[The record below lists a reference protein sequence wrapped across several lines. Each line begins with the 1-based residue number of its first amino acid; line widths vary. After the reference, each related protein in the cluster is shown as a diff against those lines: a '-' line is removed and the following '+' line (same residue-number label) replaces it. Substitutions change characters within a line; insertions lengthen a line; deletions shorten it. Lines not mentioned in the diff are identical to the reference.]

1 VVDWGVDRQL
11 IHLSAEK
18 EFIVIRQVPL
28 DHTRNIGIMAHID
41 AGKTTTT
48 ERILFYTGVSRT
60 MGEVHEG
67 TAVMDWMEQEQERGI
82 SITAAATTC
91 FWRDH
96 RVNIIDTPGHV
107 DFTIEVERCLRVL
120 DGAVAVFCAV
130 GGVEPQ
136 SETVWRQADKYSV
149 PRVAFINKCDRVGAD
164 PWRCVQQIRDRIKAH
179 PVITQIPMGIEDSFS
194 GVIDLVGMRALEWV
208 GDTTGAIFME
218 REVPSELVK
227 AAKSARVAM
236 IESLGEVDDEILA
249 LYVDGSDVSP
259 KHIRA
264 ALRRATI
271 SGKAV
276 PVLLGAAFKNK
287 GVQPLLDAVVDY
299 LPSPADM
306 PPVRGHSADGQ
317 PVFRRASD
325 DEPFSALAFK
335 IMGDVVSEP
344 LTFFRVYSGHV
355 AAGATVFNATKGKRE
370 RIGRLLRMHAN
381 RREEIR
387 QVGCGNIAAAIGLRS
402 TSTGDTLCDVREP
415 ISLDLIDFPQP
426 TCSVAI
432 EAKTSAE
439 QQELLRA
446 LERLAVEDPSFSLK
460 TDSETGQT
468 VISGMGELHLEI
480 IVDRLVREYKLGAT
494 VGRPQVAYREA
505 ITKMA
510 EAEGLF
516 DHSIGGRGMFAQ
528 VKLRVEPGSERDG
541 FLFKNLASTRAI
553 PHELAI
559 AVERGARTALARG
572 AISGYPIN
580 DATVTLLDGSHHQLD
595 SNEMAF
601 QIATAQAIAEAV
613 AKAGP
618 VLLEP
623 LMSLDVVV
631 PDQYIGSVVG
641 NLSARRAR
649 ICGIEP
655 RGGAQ
660 AISAEVP
667 LSHMFGYSTDIR
679 SLTQG
684 RASFTMQFLRFSP
697 VPNHLAPDSRNR
709 DRSS

>member
-1 VVDWGVDRQL
+1 VN
-11 IHLSAEK
+11 
-18 EFIVIRQVPL
+18 RQVSL

-48 ERILFYTGVSRT
+48 ERILFYTGVSRR
-60 MGEVHEG
+60 MGEVHDG

-82 SITAAATTC
+82 SITAASTTC
-91 FWRDH
+91 FWREH

-107 DFTIEVERCLRVL
+107 DFTMEVERCLRVL

-136 SETVWRQADKYSV
+136 SETVWRQADKYKV
-149 PRVAFINKCDRVGAD
+149 PRLAFINKCDRVGAD

-179 PVITQIPMGIEDSFS
+179 PVVTQIPMGIEDSFS
-194 GVIDLVGMRALEWV
+194 GVIDLVEMRALEWV
-208 GDTTGAIFME
+208 GDTTGAVFLE
-218 REVPSELVK
+218 REVPASMVK
-227 AAKSARVAM
+227 AAKTARQAM
-236 IESLGEVDDEILA
+236 VEALGEVDDEVLA
-249 LYVDGSDVSP
+249 LYVDGADVQG

-271 SGKAV
+271 SGKAI

-306 PPVRGHSADGQ
+306 PPVRGHAPNGE
-317 PVFRRASD
+317 PVLRAPT
-325 DEPFSALAFK
+325 EAQPFSALAFK

-344 LTFFRVYSGHV
+344 LTYFRVYSGQV
-355 AAGATVFNATKGKRE
+355 AAGATVFNATKGKPE

-402 TSTGDTLCDVREP
+402 TSTGDTLCDVREQ
-415 ISLDLIDFPQP
+415 ITLDLIHIPEP
-426 TCSVAI
+426 TCTVAI
-432 EAKTSAE
+432 EAKTSSE

-446 LERLAVEDPSFSLK
+446 LERLSIEDPSFTLK
-460 TDSETGQT
+460 TDAETGQT
-468 VISGMGELHLEI
+468 VVSGMGELHLEI
-480 IVDRLVREYKLGAT
+480 IADRLIREYGLAAK

-505 ITKMA
+505 ITHPA
-510 EAEGLF
+510 EAEGRF
-516 DHSIGGRGMFAQ
+516 EHTIGSRGLFAQ
-528 VKLRVEPGSERDG
+528 VRLRIEPGAERSG
-541 FLFKNLASTRAI
+541 FVFRNLAPTRSV
-553 PHELAI
+553 PREFAI
-559 AVERGARTALARG
+559 AVERGARTALGRG
-572 AISGYPIN
+572 VVSGYPIN
-580 DATVTLLDGSHHQLD
+580 DAIVTLLDGAHHPLD

-601 QIATAQAIAEAV
+601 QIATAQAVAEAL
-613 AKAGP
+613 AHAGP

-623 LMSLDVVV
+623 VMSLDVVV
-631 PDQYIGSVVG
+631 PDQCVGSVIG

-655 RGGAQ
+655 RGGAE

-667 LSHMFGYSTDIR
+667 LSQMFGYSTDVR

-684 RASFTMQFLRFSP
+684 RASFTMQFLRFAP
-697 VPNHLAPDSRNR
+697 VPTHLAPASGSR
-709 DRSS
+709 DHSS

>member
-1 VVDWGVDRQL
+1 
-11 IHLSAEK
+11 
-18 EFIVIRQVPL
+18 
-28 DHTRNIGIMAHID
+28 MAHID

-60 MGEVHEG
+60 LGEVHDG

-120 DGAVAVFCAV
+120 DGAVTVFCAV

-149 PRVAFINKCDRVGAD
+149 PRIAFINKCDRPGAD
-164 PWRCVQQIRDRIKAH
+164 PWRCVHQIRDRIKAH
-179 PVITQIPMGIEDSFS
+179 PVLTQIPLGIEDSFA
-194 GVIDLVGMRALEWV
+194 GVVDLVEMRALEWV
-208 GDTTGAIFME
+208 GDTTGAVFME
-218 REVPSELVK
+218 RQVPASLVK
-227 AAKSARVAM
+227 AAKNARLAM
-236 IESLGEVDDEILA
+236 IEALGEVDDEILA
-249 LYVDGSDVSP
+249 LYVEGAEISSRNL
-259 KHIRA
+259 RA

-276 PVLLGAAFKNK
+276 PVLLGSAFKNK
-287 GVQPLLDAVVDY
+287 GVQPLLDAVIYY

-306 PPVRGHSADGQ
+306 PPVTGHTPDGQ
-317 PVFRRASD
+317 PATRRATNE
-325 DEPFSALAFK
+325 EPFSALAFK

-344 LTFFRVYSGHV
+344 LTYFRVYSGQV
-355 AAGATVFNATKGKRE
+355 ATGATVFNATKGKRE

-387 QVGCGNIAAAIGLRS
+387 QVTCGNIAAAVGLRT
-402 TSTGDTLCDVREP
+402 TSTGDTLCDVDAP
-415 ISLDLIDFPQP
+415 ITLELIDFPQP

-446 LERLAVEDPSFSLK
+446 LERLAIEDPSFSLK
-460 TDSETGQT
+460 TDGETGQT

-480 IVDRLVREYKLGAT
+480 IVDRLIREFNLQAS

-505 ITKMA
+505 IVRSA
-510 EAEGLF
+510 EAEGHF
-516 DHSIGGRGMFAQ
+516 DHSIGGRGLFAR
-528 VKLRVEPGSERDG
+528 VKLRVEPRDERAG
-541 FLFKNLASTRAI
+541 FSFHNEAPTRAV
-553 PHELAI
+553 PREFVI

-572 AISGYPIN
+572 SVGGYPIE
-580 DATVTLLDGSHHQLD
+580 DATVTLLDGEYHPLD

-601 QIATAQAIAEAV
+601 QIATAQAIADAV
-613 AKAGP
+613 AQAGP

-631 PDQYIGSVVG
+631 PDQYVGGVVG

-649 ICGIEP
+649 IVGVEP

-660 AISAEVP
+660 AVSAEVP
-667 LSHMFGYSTDIR
+667 LSSMFGYSTDVR

-684 RASFTMQFLRFSP
+684 RATFTMQFLRFAA
-697 VPNHLAPDSRNR
+697 VPNHVVDGIANR
-709 DRSS
+709 TRSS

>member
-1 VVDWGVDRQL
+1 
-11 IHLSAEK
+11 
-18 EFIVIRQVPL
+18 
-28 DHTRNIGIMAHID
+28 MAHID

-60 MGEVHEG
+60 LGEVHDG

-120 DGAVAVFCAV
+120 DGAVTVFCAV

-136 SETVWRQADKYSV
+136 SETVWRQADKHSV
-149 PRVAFINKCDRVGAD
+149 PRIAFINKCDRAGAD

-179 PVITQIPMGIEDSFS
+179 PVVTQLPMGLESSFS
-194 GVIDLVGMRALEWV
+194 GIVDLVEMRALEWV
-208 GDTTGAIFME
+208 GDTTGAVFME
-218 REVPSELVK
+218 RQVPSELVRP
-227 AAKSARVAM
+227 AKNARVAM
-236 IESLGEVDDEILA
+236 IEALGEVDDEIMA
-249 LYVDGSDVSP
+249 LYVDGAEINP
-259 KHIRA
+259 RQIKA

-271 SGKAV
+271 AGRAV

-287 GVQPLLDAVVDY
+287 GVQPLLDAVLDY

-306 PPVRGHSADGQ
+306 PPVRGHAPDGQ
-317 PVFRRASD
+317 AALRRASA

-335 IMGDVVSEP
+335 IMGDVVAEP
-344 LTFFRVYSGHV
+344 LTYFRVYSGHV
-355 AAGATVFNATKGKRE
+355 ATGATVFNSTKGTRE

-387 QVGCGNIAAAIGLRS
+387 QVGCGNIAAAAGLRT

-415 ISLDLIDFPQP
+415 IVLDLIDFPQP

-432 EAKTSAE
+432 EAKTSVE
-439 QQELLRA
+439 QQDLVGA
-446 LERLAVEDPSFSLK
+446 LERLAVEDPSFFVN
-460 TDSETGQT
+460 TDAETGQT

-480 IVDRLVREYKLGAT
+480 IVDRLIREFDVAAT
-494 VGRPQVAYREA
+494 VGRPKVAYREA
-505 ITKMA
+505 ITKAA
-510 EAEGLF
+510 EAEGRF
-516 DHSIGGRGMFAQ
+516 EHAIGGRGHFAH
-528 VKLRVEPGSERDG
+528 VKLRVEPGQVGDG
-541 FLFKNLASTRAI
+541 FSFRNQASARAV
-553 PHELAI
+553 PREFAL
-559 AVERGARTALARG
+559 AVERGARTALQRG
-572 AISGYPIN
+572 VVSGYPIA
-580 DATVTLLDGSHHQLD
+580 DVIVTLQDGGHHPLD

-613 AKAGP
+613 AQAGP

-631 PDQYIGSVVG
+631 PDQFVGGVVG
-641 NLSARRAR
+641 NLSSRRAR
-649 ICGIEP
+649 ITGIEP

-660 AISAEVP
+660 AIAAEVP
-667 LSHMFGYSTDIR
+667 LSSMFGYSTDVR

-684 RASFTMQFLRFSP
+684 RATFTLQFLHFTP
-697 VPNHLAPDSRNR
+697 VPNHVAPGIANR
-709 DRSS
+709 VRSS

>member
-1 VVDWGVDRQL
+1 
-11 IHLSAEK
+11 
-18 EFIVIRQVPL
+18 
-28 DHTRNIGIMAHID
+28 MAHID

-60 MGEVHEG
+60 MGEVHDG

-82 SITAAATTC
+82 SITSASTTC

-107 DFTIEVERCLRVL
+107 DFTVEVERCLRVL

-149 PRVAFINKCDRVGAD
+149 PRIAFINKCDRLGAD

-179 PVITQIPMGIEDSFS
+179 PIITQIPMGLEDSFC
-194 GVIDLVGMRALEWV
+194 GVVDLIGMRALEWV
-208 GDTTGAIFME
+208 GDTTGALFME
-218 REVPSELVK
+218 REVPAALVK
-227 AAKSARVAM
+227 PAKRARVEM
-236 IESLGEVDDEILA
+236 IESLGEADDEMLA
-249 LYVDGSDVSP
+249 LYVEGAEIP
-259 KHIRA
+259 ARQIKA

-271 SGKAV
+271 AGKAV
-276 PVLLGAAFKNK
+276 PVLLGSAFKNK
-287 GVQPLLDAVVDY
+287 GVQPLLDAIVDY

-306 PPVRGHSADGQ
+306 PAVCGRGPNGESIVRK
-317 PVFRRASD
+317 ASD

-344 LTFFRVYSGHV
+344 LTYFRVYSGHV
-355 AAGATVFNATKGKRE
+355 ASGATVFNATKGKRE
-370 RIGRLLRMHAN
+370 RIVRLMRMHAN

-387 QVGCGNIAAAIGLRS
+387 QVTCGNIAAATGLRA

-415 ISLDLIDFPQP
+415 ITLELMEFPQP

-432 EAKTSAE
+432 EAKTSAD
-439 QQELLRA
+439 QQHLLSA
-446 LERLAVEDPSFSLK
+446 LDRLAVEDPSFNLK

-480 IVDRLVREYKLGAT
+480 IVDRLVREYNLQAS
-494 VGRPQVAYREA
+494 VGRPQVAYRET
-505 ITKMA
+505 ITKTA
-510 EAEGLF
+510 QADGRIE
-516 DHSIGGRGMFAQ
+516 HSIGGRGLFAQ
-528 VKLRVEPGSERDG
+528 VKLQVEPGTDRAGISFR
-541 FLFKNLASTRAI
+541 NLASARAV
-553 PHELAI
+553 PHEFVL
-559 AVERGARTALARG
+559 AVERGVRTALARG
-572 AISGYPIN
+572 VVAGYPIG
-580 DATVTLLDGSHHQLD
+580 DALVTLLDGSSHTLD

-601 QIATAQAIAEAV
+601 QIATAQAMADAL
-613 AKAGP
+613 ALAGP

-631 PDQYIGSVVG
+631 PDQYIGAVVG

-649 ICGIEP
+649 IIGIEP
-655 RGGAQ
+655 RGSAQ
-660 AISAEVP
+660 AVTAEVP
-667 LSHMFGYSTDIR
+667 LSSMFGYSTDVR
-679 SLTQG
+679 SMTQG
-684 RASFTMQFLRFSP
+684 RATFTMQFLRFSP
-697 VPNHLAPDSRNR
+697 VPNHVVDGIANR
-709 DRSS
+709 VRSS

>member
-1 VVDWGVDRQL
+1 
-11 IHLSAEK
+11 
-18 EFIVIRQVPL
+18 
-28 DHTRNIGIMAHID
+28 MAHID

-67 TAVMDWMEQEQERGI
+67 TAIMDWMEQEQERGI
-82 SITAAATTC
+82 SITAASTTC

-120 DGAVAVFCAV
+120 DGAVTVFCAV

-136 SETVWRQADKYSV
+136 SETVWRQADKYHV
-149 PRVAFINKCDRVGAD
+149 PRIAFINKCDRLGAD

-179 PVITQIPMGIEDSFS
+179 PVLTQLPMGLENSFS
-194 GVIDLVGMRALEWV
+194 GVVDLIEMRALEWV

-218 REVPSELVK
+218 REVPADLVRP
-227 AAKSARVAM
+227 AKNARAAM
-236 IESLGEVDDEILA
+236 IEALGEVDDEILA
-249 LYVDGSDVSP
+249 LYVEGAEIGP
-259 KHIRA
+259 RHIRA

-271 SGKAV
+271 AGRAI

-306 PPVRGHSADGQ
+306 PPVRGHAADGQ
-317 PVFRRASD
+317 TVMRRASA

-335 IMGDVVSEP
+335 IGSDVVTGP
-344 LTFFRVYSGHV
+344 LTYFRVYSGHV
-355 AAGATVFNATKGKRE
+355 ATGATVFNSTKGTRE
-370 RIGRLLRMHAN
+370 RIGRLVRMHAN

-387 QVGCGNIAAAIGLRS
+387 QVGCGNIAAAVGLRA
-402 TSTGDTLCDVREP
+402 TSTGDTLCDPRAP
-415 ISLDLIDFPQP
+415 IVLDLIDFPQP

-439 QQELLRA
+439 QQELRRA
-446 LERLAVEDPSFSLK
+446 LEQLAVEDPSFFVN
-460 TDSETGQT
+460 TDAETGQT

-480 IVDRLVREYKLGAT
+480 IVDRLIREYNLAAS

-505 ITKMA
+505 ITRAA
-510 EAEGLF
+510 EAAGRFE
-516 DHSIGGRGMFAQ
+516 HAVGGRGLFAQ
-528 VKLRVEPGSERDG
+528 VKLRVEPGDAKAGVTFRNE
-541 FLFKNLASTRAI
+541 ASARSV
-553 PHELAI
+553 PREFVG

-572 AISGYPIN
+572 VVSGYPIA
-580 DATVTLLDGSHHQLD
+580 DAVVRLLDGSHHPLD

-601 QIATAQAIAEAV
+601 QIATAQAIAEAL
-613 AKAGP
+613 AQAGP

-631 PDQYIGSVVG
+631 PDQFVGGVVG

-649 ICGIEP
+649 ILGIEP

-667 LSHMFGYSTDIR
+667 LASMFGYSTDVR

-684 RASFTMQFLRFSP
+684 RATFTLQFLRFAP
-697 VPNHLAPDSRNR
+697 VPNHVTPDIANR
-709 DRSS
+709 SRSS

>member
-1 VVDWGVDRQL
+1 
-11 IHLSAEK
+11 
-18 EFIVIRQVPL
+18 
-28 DHTRNIGIMAHID
+28 MAHID

-82 SITAAATTC
+82 SITAASTTC

-107 DFTIEVERCLRVL
+107 DFTVEVERCLRVL
-120 DGAVAVFCAV
+120 DGAVTVFCAV

-149 PRVAFINKCDRVGAD
+149 PRIAFINKCDRAGAD

-179 PVITQIPMGIEDSFS
+179 PVLTQLPLGLESSFS
-194 GVIDLVGMRALEWV
+194 GVVDLIGMRALEWM

-218 REVPSELVK
+218 REVPADLVRP
-227 AAKSARVAM
+227 AKTARAAM
-236 IESLGEVDDEILA
+236 IEALGEVDDEILA
-249 LYVDGSDVSP
+249 LYVEGAEINP
-259 KHIRA
+259 RQIRA

-271 SGKAV
+271 AGRAV

-287 GVQPLLDAVVDY
+287 GVQPLLDAVLDY

-306 PPVRGHSADGQ
+306 PPVRGHGPDGE
-317 PVFRRASD
+317 VIVRRASSA
-325 DEPFSALAFK
+325 EPFSALAFK
-335 IMGDVVSEP
+335 IMSDVVTGP
-344 LTFFRVYSGHV
+344 LTYFRVYSGHV
-355 AAGATVFNATKGKRE
+355 ATGATVFNATKGTRE

-387 QVGCGNIAAAIGLRS
+387 QVGCGNIAAAVGLRG
-402 TSTGDTLCDVREP
+402 TSTGDTLCDARAP
-415 ISLDLIDFPQP
+415 IVLDLIDFPQP

-432 EAKTSAE
+432 EAKTGAE
-439 QQELLRA
+439 QQDLRRA
-446 LERLAVEDPSFSLK
+446 LDQLAVEDPSFFVN
-460 TDSETGQT
+460 TDPESGQT

-480 IVDRLVREYKLGAT
+480 IVDRLIREFNLAAS
-494 VGRPQVAYREA
+494 VGKPQVAYRET
-505 ITKMA
+505 ITRTA
-510 EAEGLF
+510 EAEGKFEHTL
-516 DHSIGGRGMFAQ
+516 GGRGLFAQ
-528 VKLRVEPGSERDG
+528 VRLRVEPGETKAGVVFR
-541 FLFKNLASTRAI
+541 NQAAARAV
-553 PHELAI
+553 PRELVG

-572 AISGYPIN
+572 AISGYPIA
-580 DATVTLLDGSHHQLD
+580 DAVVTLLDGSHHPLD

-601 QIATAQAIAEAV
+601 QIATAQGIAEAV
-613 AKAGP
+613 AQAGP

-631 PDQYIGSVVG
+631 PDQFVGGVVG

-649 ICGIEP
+649 IIGMES

-660 AISAEVP
+660 AIAAEVP
-667 LSHMFGYSTDIR
+667 LSNMFGYATDVR

-684 RASFTMQFLRFSP
+684 RATFTMEFLRFAP
-697 VPNHLAPDSRNR
+697 VPNHVAPAIANR
-709 DRSS
+709 TRSS

>member
-1 VVDWGVDRQL
+1 
-11 IHLSAEK
+11 
-18 EFIVIRQVPL
+18 
-28 DHTRNIGIMAHID
+28 MAHID

-82 SITAAATTC
+82 SITAASTTC

-120 DGAVAVFCAV
+120 DGAVTVFCAV

-136 SETVWRQADKYSV
+136 SETVWRQADKYNV
-149 PRVAFINKCDRVGAD
+149 PRIAFINKCDRPGAD

-179 PVITQIPMGIEDSFS
+179 PVLTQLPLGLESSFS
-194 GVIDLVGMRALEWV
+194 GVVDLIEMRALEWV

-218 REVPSELVK
+218 RQIPADMVRP
-227 AAKSARVAM
+227 AKNARAAM
-236 IESLGEVDDEILA
+236 IEELGEVDDEILA
-249 LYVDGSDVSP
+249 LYVDGAEINP
-259 KHIRA
+259 RRIRA

-271 SGKAV
+271 AGKAV

-287 GVQPLLDAVVDY
+287 GVQPLLDAVLDF
-299 LPSPADM
+299 LPSPSDM
-306 PPVRGHSADGQ
+306 PPVLGHTPNGQRAMRLAATDG
-317 PVFRRASD
+317 
-325 DEPFSALAFK
+325 PFSALAFK
-335 IMGDVVSEP
+335 IMGDVVSGP
-344 LTFFRVYSGHV
+344 LTYFRVYSGHV
-355 AAGATVFNATKGKRE
+355 ATGATVFNSTKGTRE
-370 RIGRLLRMHAN
+370 RIGRLLRMHSN

-387 QVGCGNIAAAIGLRS
+387 QVGCGNIAAAVGLRG
-402 TSTGDTLCDVREP
+402 TSTGDTLCDAREP
-415 ISLDLIDFPQP
+415 IILDLIDFPQP

-439 QQELLRA
+439 QQQLLKA
-446 LERLAVEDPSFSLK
+446 LEQLAVEDPSFSLQ

-480 IVDRLVREYKLGAT
+480 IVDRLVREYALAAS

-505 ITKMA
+505 ITRSA
-510 EAEGLF
+510 EAEGRF
-516 DHSIGGRGMFAQ
+516 EHAIGGRGLFAQ
-528 VKLRVEPGSERDG
+528 VKLRVEPGEAKAGVVFRNQASVRAVPRE
-541 FLFKNLASTRAI
+541 LAS
-553 PHELAI
+553 

-572 AISGYPIN
+572 VVGGYPIA
-580 DATVTLLDGSHHQLD
+580 DAIVTLLDGSHHPLD

-601 QIATAQAIAEAV
+601 QIATAQAIAEAL
-613 AKAGP
+613 AQAGS
-618 VLLEP
+618 VVLEP
-623 LMSLDVVV
+623 VMSLDVVV
-631 PDQYIGSVVG
+631 PDQFIGGVVG

-649 ICGIEP
+649 IIGVEP

-667 LSHMFGYSTDIR
+667 LANMFGYSTDVR

-684 RASFTMQFLRFSP
+684 RATFTMQFLRFSP
-697 VPNHLAPDSRNR
+697 VPNHVVDGIANR
-709 DRSS
+709 VRSS

>member
-1 VVDWGVDRQL
+1 
-11 IHLSAEK
+11 
-18 EFIVIRQVPL
+18 
-28 DHTRNIGIMAHID
+28 MAHID

-82 SITAAATTC
+82 SITAASTTC

-107 DFTIEVERCLRVL
+107 DFTVEVERCLRVL
-120 DGAVAVFCAV
+120 DGAVTVFCAV

-136 SETVWRQADKYSV
+136 SETVWRQADKYNV
-149 PRVAFINKCDRVGAD
+149 PRIAFINKCDRPGAD

-179 PVITQIPMGIEDSFS
+179 PVLTQLPLGLESSFS
-194 GVIDLVGMRALEWV
+194 GVVDLIEMRALEWV

-218 REVPSELVK
+218 RQVPADLVRP
-227 AAKSARVAM
+227 AKSARAAM
-236 IESLGEVDDEILA
+236 IEALGEVDDEILA
-249 LYVDGSDVSP
+249 LYVDGAEINP
-259 KHIRA
+259 RLIKA

-271 SGKAV
+271 AGRAV

-287 GVQPLLDAVVDY
+287 GVQPLLDAVLDY

-306 PPVRGHSADGQ
+306 PPVRGHGLDGQ
-317 PVFRRASD
+317 ATLRRATA

-335 IMGDVVSEP
+335 IIGDVVSEP
-344 LTFFRVYSGHV
+344 LTYFRVYSGHV
-355 AAGATVFNATKGKRE
+355 ATGATVFNSTKGTRE

-387 QVGCGNIAAAIGLRS
+387 QVGCGNIAAAVGLRT
-402 TSTGDTLCDVREP
+402 TSTGDTLCDAREP
-415 ISLDLIDFPQP
+415 IVLDLIDFPQP

-439 QQELLRA
+439 QQGLLRA
-446 LERLAVEDPSFSLK
+446 LEQLAIEDPSFSLK
-460 TDSETGQT
+460 TDGETGQT

-480 IVDRLVREYKLGAT
+480 IVDRLVREYNLAAS

-505 ITKMA
+505 ITRTA
-510 EAEGLF
+510 EAEGRF
-516 DHSIGGRGMFAQ
+516 EHAVGGRGLFAQ
-528 VKLRVEPGSERDG
+528 VKVRVEPGDAKTGVVFRNQAPLRSVPRE
-541 FLFKNLASTRAI
+541 FVV
-553 PHELAI
+553 
-559 AVERGARTALARG
+559 AVERGVRTALARG
-572 AISGYPIN
+572 AISGYGIA
-580 DATVTLLDGSHHQLD
+580 DAIVTLLDGSHHPLD

-601 QIATAQAIAEAV
+601 QIATAQAIADAV
-613 AKAGP
+613 AHAGP

-631 PDQYIGSVVG
+631 PDQFIGGVVG

-649 ICGIEP
+649 IIGIEP

-660 AISAEVP
+660 AIAAEVP
-667 LSHMFGYSTDIR
+667 LSNMFGYSTDVR

-684 RASFTMQFLRFSP
+684 RATFTMQFLRFAP
-697 VPNHLAPDSRNR
+697 VPNHIVDGIANHV
-709 DRSS
+709 RSS

>member
-1 VVDWGVDRQL
+1 
-11 IHLSAEK
+11 LSAEK
-18 EFIVIRQVPL
+18 NNIVVRQVTI
-28 DHTRNIGIMAHID
+28 DHTRNIGLMAHID

-60 MGEVHEG
+60 LGEVHEG

-91 FWRDH
+91 FWREH

-107 DFTIEVERCLRVL
+107 DFTMEVERCLRVL

-136 SETVWRQADKYSV
+136 SETVWRQADRYQV
-149 PRVAFINKCDRVGAD
+149 PRIAFINKCDRMGAD
-164 PWRCVQQIRDRIKAH
+164 PWRCVQQLRDRIKAH
-179 PVITQIPMGIEDSFS
+179 PVLTQIPIGLEDSFC
-194 GVIDLVGMRALEWV
+194 GVVDLMKMRALEWV
-208 GDTTGAIFME
+208 GDTTGALFME
-218 REVPSELVK
+218 REIPADLVK
-227 AAKSARVAM
+227 AAKTARAAM

-249 LYVDGSDVSP
+249 LYVDGAEVSE

-271 SGKAV
+271 AGRAV

-299 LPSPADM
+299 LPSPVDM
-306 PPVRGHSADGQ
+306 PPVRGHGPDGSPIVRQ
-317 PVFRRASD
+317 VSN

-344 LTFFRVYSGHV
+344 LTYFRVYSGQV
-355 AAGATVFNATKGKRE
+355 DSGATVFNATKGKRE

-387 QVGCGNIAAAIGLRS
+387 QVTCGNIAAAAGLRS
-402 TSTGDTLCDVREP
+402 TSTGDTLCDVANP
-415 ISLDLIDFPQP
+415 ITLDLIEIPQP

-432 EAKTSAE
+432 EAKTNAE
-439 QQELLRA
+439 QQELLKA
-446 LERLAVEDPSFSLK
+446 LERLAIEDPSFSLN
-460 TDSETGQT
+460 TDGETGQT

-480 IVDRLVREYKLGAT
+480 ITDRLVREYNLHAS
-494 VGRPQVAYREA
+494 VGRPQVAYREM
-505 ITKMA
+505 ITKA
-510 EAEGLF
+510 ADAEGHF
-516 DHSIGGRGMFAQ
+516 EHSIGGRGLFAQ
-528 VKLRVEPGSERDG
+528 VKLRIEPAAERSG
-541 FLFKNLASTRAI
+541 IIFRNQATSRAV
-553 PHELAI
+553 PRDLVV
-559 AVERGARTALARG
+559 AVDRGARTALGRG
-572 AISGYPIN
+572 AVAGFPIT
-580 DATVTLLDGSHHQLD
+580 DAVVTLLDGSYHPLD

-601 QIATAQAIAEAV
+601 QIATAQAVADALAHAE
-613 AKAGP
+613 P

-623 LMSLDVVV
+623 VMSLDVVV
-631 PDQYIGSVVG
+631 PDQYVGAVVG
-641 NLSARRAR
+641 NLSSRRAK
-649 ICGIEP
+649 ILGIEA

-660 AISAEVP
+660 AINAEVP
-667 LSHMFGYSTDIR
+667 LSNMFGYSTDVR

-684 RASFTMQFLRFSP
+684 RAAFTMQFLRFAP
-697 VPNHLAPDSRNR
+697 VPNHVAAGVANR
-709 DRSS
+709 ASSS

>member
-1 VVDWGVDRQL
+1 
-11 IHLSAEK
+11 
-18 EFIVIRQVPL
+18 
-28 DHTRNIGIMAHID
+28 MAHID

-60 MGEVHEG
+60 LGEVHEG

-91 FWRDH
+91 FWREH

-107 DFTIEVERCLRVL
+107 DFTMEVERCLRVL
-120 DGAVAVFCAV
+120 DGAVTIFCAV

-136 SETVWRQADKYSV
+136 SETVWRQADKHNV
-149 PRVAFINKCDRVGAD
+149 PRIAFINKCDRVGAD

-179 PVITQIPMGIEDSFS
+179 PVVTQIPIGIEDSFS
-194 GVIDLVGMRALEWV
+194 GVIDLVKMRALEWV

-218 REVPSELVK
+218 REVPADQVK
-227 AAKSARVAM
+227 ATKNARAAM
-236 IESLGEVDDEILA
+236 IEALSEVDDEILA
-249 LYVDGSDVSP
+249 LYLDGAEIPSRL
-259 KHIRA
+259 IRA

-271 SGKAV
+271 SGKAI

-306 PPVRGHSADGQ
+306 PPVRGHAEDGR
-317 PVFRRASD
+317 PVFRKPSG

-335 IMGDVVSEP
+335 IMGDVVAEP
-344 LTFFRVYSGHV
+344 LTYFRVYSGHV
-355 AAGATVFNATKGKRE
+355 DSGATVFNATKGKRE

-381 RREEIR
+381 HREEIR
-387 QVGCGNIAAAIGLRS
+387 QVSCGNIAAAVGLRT

-415 ISLDLIDFPQP
+415 ITLDLIDVPEP

-439 QQELLRA
+439 QQQLLRA
-446 LERLAVEDPSFSLK
+446 LDRLAIEDPSFTLK
-460 TDSETGQT
+460 TDGETGQT

-480 IVDRLVREYKLGAT
+480 IVDRLVREYQLQVS

-505 ITKMA
+505 IQRAA
-510 EAEGLF
+510 EAET
-516 DHSIGGRGMFAQ
+516 HVEHAVGGRGIFAH
-528 VKLRVEPGSERDG
+528 VKLRVEPGVERSG
-541 FLFKNLASTRAI
+541 VVFCNLSSPRSV
-553 PHELAI
+553 PREYVG

-572 AISGYPIN
+572 TLANYPIV
-580 DATVTLLDGSHHQLD
+580 DATVTLLDGAHHPLD

-601 QIATAQAIAEAV
+601 QLAAAQAVVQAV

-623 LMSLDVVV
+623 VMSLEVVV
-631 PDQYIGSVVG
+631 PDLHVGPVTG

-649 ICGIEP
+649 ITGIEA
-655 RGGAQ
+655 RGGARV
-660 AISAEVP
+660 IVAEVP
-667 LSHMFGYSTDIR
+667 LSSMFGYSTDVR
-679 SLTQG
+679 SLSQG
-684 RASFTMQFLRFSP
+684 RATFTMQFDRFAA
-697 VPNHLAPDSRNR
+697 VPMRLATGAGSRV
-709 DRSS
+709 RSS

>member
-1 VVDWGVDRQL
+1 
-11 IHLSAEK
+11 
-18 EFIVIRQVPL
+18 
-28 DHTRNIGIMAHID
+28 MAHID

-82 SITAAATTC
+82 SITSAATTC

-107 DFTIEVERCLRVL
+107 DFTMEVERCLRVL
-120 DGAVAVFCAV
+120 DGAVTVFCAV

-149 PRVAFINKCDRVGAD
+149 PRIAFINKCDRVGAD
-164 PWRCVQQIRDRIKAH
+164 PWRCVQQIRERIAAH
-179 PVITQIPMGIEDSFS
+179 PVVTQIPMGLEDSFT
-194 GVIDLVGMRALEWV
+194 GVVDLVSMRALEWV
-208 GDTTGAIFME
+208 GDTTGALFLE
-218 REVPSELVK
+218 REIPADLVK
-227 AAKSARVAM
+227 AAKNGRAALVEA
-236 IESLGEVDDEILA
+236 LGEADEEMLS
-249 LYVDGSDVSP
+249 LYVEGAEISA
-259 KHIRA
+259 KQIRA

-271 SGKAV
+271 AGKAV

-287 GVQPLLDAVVDY
+287 GVQPLLDAIVDY
-299 LPSPADM
+299 LPSPSDM
-306 PPVRGHSADGQ
+306 PPVRGHRPDGEATT
-317 PVFRRASD
+317 RRASS

-335 IMGDVVSEP
+335 IMSDVVAEP
-344 LTFFRVYSGHV
+344 LTYFRVYSGHV
-355 AAGATVFNATKGKRE
+355 ASGATVFNATKGKRE

-387 QVGCGNIAAAIGLRS
+387 QVTCGNIAAAVGLRS

-415 ISLDLIDFPQP
+415 IVLDLIDIPQP

-432 EAKTSAE
+432 EAKTAAD
-439 QQELLRA
+439 QQQLLKA
-446 LERLAVEDPSFSLK
+446 LEQLAVDDPSFSLK
-460 TDSETGQT
+460 TDGETGQT

-480 IVDRLVREYKLGAT
+480 VVDRLVREHNLRAS

-505 ITKMA
+505 ITKGA
-510 EAEGLF
+510 EAEGRF
-516 DHSIGGRGMFAQ
+516 EHSIGGRGLFAQ
-528 VKLRVEPGSERDG
+528 VRLRVEPAAERSG
-541 FLFKNLASTRAI
+541 LTFRNLASARAV
-553 PHELAI
+553 PTEHVA
-559 AVERGARTALARG
+559 AVERGAKTALARG
-572 AISGYPIN
+572 AVAGYPIA
-580 DATVTLLDGSHHQLD
+580 DAVVTLLDGDYHPLD

-601 QIATAQAIAEAV
+601 QIATAQAIADAL

-631 PDQYIGSVVG
+631 PDLYVGGVVG
-641 NLSARRAR
+641 NLSSRRAR
-649 ICGIEP
+649 IIGIEP
-655 RGGAQ
+655 RGGFQ
-660 AISAEVP
+660 AITAEVP
-667 LSHMFGYSTDIR
+667 LSGMFGYTTDVR

-684 RASFTMQFLRFSP
+684 RATFTMQFLRFAP
-697 VPNHLAPDSRNR
+697 VPNHVVESIANR
-709 DRSS
+709 VHSS

>member
-1 VVDWGVDRQL
+1 
-11 IHLSAEK
+11 
-18 EFIVIRQVPL
+18 
-28 DHTRNIGIMAHID
+28 MAHID

-82 SITAAATTC
+82 SITAASTTC
-91 FWRDH
+91 FWREH

-107 DFTIEVERCLRVL
+107 DFTMEVERCLRVL

-136 SETVWRQADKYSV
+136 SETVWRQADKYNV
-149 PRVAFINKCDRVGAD
+149 PRIAFINKCDRLGAD

-179 PVITQIPMGIEDSFS
+179 PVLTQIPMGLEDSFS
-194 GVIDLVGMRALEWV
+194 GVVDLVEMRALEWV

-218 REVPSELVK
+218 REVPAGLVK
-227 AAKSARVAM
+227 AAKQARAAM
-236 IESLGEVDDEILA
+236 IESLGEADDEMLA
-249 LYVDGSDVSP
+249 LYVEGSEIP
-259 KHIRA
+259 ARQIRA
-264 ALRRATI
+264 AIRRATI
-271 SGKAV
+271 AGKAV

-287 GVQPLLDAVVDY
+287 GVQPLLDAIVDY

-306 PPVRGHSADGQ
+306 PPVQGHSPSGE
-317 PVFRRASD
+317 PIVRRASN

-335 IMGDVVSEP
+335 IIGDVVSEP
-344 LTFFRVYSGHV
+344 LTYFRVYSGNV

-370 RIGRLLRMHAN
+370 RIVRLLRMHAN

-387 QVGCGNIAAAIGLRS
+387 QVTCGNIAAATGLRA

-415 ISLDLIDFPQP
+415 IALELIDFPQP

-432 EAKTSAE
+432 EAKTTAD
-439 QQELLRA
+439 QQELLKA
-446 LERLAVEDPSFSLK
+446 LDRLAVEDPSFSLK
-460 TDSETGQT
+460 TDGETGQT

-480 IVDRLVREYKLGAT
+480 IVDRLVREYNLRAS

-505 ITKMA
+505 ITKSA
-510 EAEGLF
+510 EAEGRF
-516 DHSIGGRGMFAQ
+516 EHAIGGRGLFAQ
-528 VKLRVEPGSERDG
+528 VKLLVEPGQERSG
-541 FLFKNLASTRAI
+541 VSFRNLAPARAV
-553 PHELAI
+553 PQEFAL
-559 AVERGARTALARG
+559 AVERGAKTALARG
-572 AISGYPIN
+572 AVAGFPIG
-580 DATVTLLDGSHHQLD
+580 DAIVTLLDGSYHPLD

-601 QIATAQAIAEAV
+601 QIATAQAIADAL

-631 PDQYIGSVVG
+631 PDEYVGGIVG

-649 ICGIEP
+649 IIGIEA

-660 AISAEVP
+660 AVTAEVP
-667 LSHMFGYSTDIR
+667 LSSMFGYSTDVR

-684 RASFTMQFLRFSP
+684 RVTFTMQFLRFAP
-697 VPNHLAPDSRNR
+697 VPNHVVGGIANR
-709 DRSS
+709 VRSS

>member
-1 VVDWGVDRQL
+1 
-11 IHLSAEK
+11 
-18 EFIVIRQVPL
+18 
-28 DHTRNIGIMAHID
+28 MAHID

-91 FWRDH
+91 FWREH

-120 DGAVAVFCAV
+120 DGAVTVFCAV

-136 SETVWRQADKYSV
+136 SETVWRQADKHNV
-149 PRVAFINKCDRVGAD
+149 PRIAFINKCDRLGAD
-164 PWRCVQQIRDRIKAH
+164 PWRCVQQIRERIKAH
-179 PVITQIPMGIEDSFS
+179 PVLTQIPMGLEDSFS
-194 GVIDLVGMRALEWV
+194 GVVDLVGMRAFEWV

-218 REVPSELVK
+218 RQVPSDLVRP
-227 AAKSARVAM
+227 AKQARVAM
-236 IESLGEVDDEILA
+236 IEALGEVDDEILA
-249 LYVDGSDVSP
+249 LYVDGADISSRQL
-259 KHIRA
+259 KA
-264 ALRRATI
+264 ALRRATVA
-271 SGKAV
+271 GKAV

-287 GVQPLLDAVVDY
+287 GVQPLLDAVIDY

-306 PPVRGHSADGQ
+306 PPVRGHGTNGETAE
-317 PVFRRASD
+317 RRASG

-344 LTFFRVYSGHV
+344 LTYFRVYSGHV
-355 AAGATVFNATKGKRE
+355 ATGATVFNSTKGTRE

-387 QVGCGNIAAAIGLRS
+387 QVSCGNIAAAIGLRT

-415 ISLDLIDFPQP
+415 IVLDLIDFPQP
-426 TCSVAI
+426 TCTVAI

-439 QQELLRA
+439 QQDLLRA
-446 LERLAVEDPSFSLK
+446 LGQLAIEDPSFSFS
-460 TDSETGQT
+460 TDAETGQT

-480 IVDRLVREYKLGAT
+480 IVDRLVREHNLHAS
-494 VGRPQVAYREA
+494 VGRPEVAYRETLSRA
-505 ITKMA
+505 A
-510 EAEGLF
+510 EADGRFE
-516 DHSIGGRGMFAQ
+516 HAVGGRGLFAQ
-528 VKLRVEPGSERDG
+528 VKLRIEPGNERSG
-541 FLFKNLASTRAI
+541 VFFRNQASARAI
-553 PHELAI
+553 PHEFVG

-572 AISGYPIN
+572 AVAGYPIA
-580 DATVTLLDGSHHQLD
+580 DAVVTLLDGSYHPLD

-601 QIATAQAIAEAV
+601 QIATSQAIADAV
-613 AKAGP
+613 TQAGP
-618 VLLEP
+618 VLIEP

-631 PDQYIGSVVG
+631 PDQFVGGVVG

-649 ICGIEP
+649 IIGIEP

-660 AISAEVP
+660 AVAAEVP
-667 LSHMFGYSTDIR
+667 LSSMFGYSTDVR

-684 RASFTMQFLRFSP
+684 RATFTMQFLRFAP
-697 VPNHLAPDSRNR
+697 VPNQVVSGIVNR
-709 DRSS
+709 GHSS

>member
-1 VVDWGVDRQL
+1 
-11 IHLSAEK
+11 
-18 EFIVIRQVPL
+18 
-28 DHTRNIGIMAHID
+28 MAHID

-60 MGEVHEG
+60 LGEVHDG

-82 SITAAATTC
+82 SITSAATTC

-107 DFTIEVERCLRVL
+107 DFTVEVERCLRVL
-120 DGAVAVFCAV
+120 DGAVTVFCAV

-149 PRVAFINKCDRVGAD
+149 PRIAFINKCDRPGAD
-164 PWRCVQQIRDRIKAH
+164 PWRCVHQIRERIKAH
-179 PVITQIPMGIEDSFS
+179 PVLTQIPLGIEDSFA
-194 GVIDLVGMRALEWV
+194 GVVDLVEMRAIEWV

-218 REVPSELVK
+218 RQVPADLVK
-227 AAKSARVAM
+227 AAKNARVAM
-236 IESLGEVDDEILA
+236 IEALGEVDDEVLA
-249 LYVDGSDVSP
+249 LYVEGVEISS
-259 KHIRA
+259 KHLRA
-264 ALRRATI
+264 AIRRATI

-276 PVLLGAAFKNK
+276 PVLLGSAFKNK

-306 PPVRGHSADGQ
+306 PPVRGHTPDGR
-317 PVFRRASD
+317 PATRRATN

-344 LTFFRVYSGHV
+344 LTYFRVYSGQV

-387 QVGCGNIAAAIGLRS
+387 QVTCGNIAAAVGLRT
-402 TSTGDTLCDVREP
+402 TSTGDTLCDVSEP
-415 ISLDLIDFPQP
+415 ITLEIIDFPQP

-439 QQELLRA
+439 QQQLLRA

-460 TDSETGQT
+460 TDGETGQT

-480 IVDRLVREYKLGAT
+480 IVDRLVREYNLQAS

-505 ITKMA
+505 ITRTA
-510 EAEGLF
+510 EAEGHF
-516 DHSIGGRGMFAQ
+516 EHSIGGRGLFAR
-528 VKLRVEPGSERDG
+528 VKLRVEPRSERSG
-541 FLFKNLASTRAI
+541 FTFHNQASVRAI
-553 PHELAI
+553 PREFVV
-559 AVERGARTALARG
+559 AVERGARTALDRG
-572 AISGYPIN
+572 SVGGYPIE
-580 DATVTLLDGSHHQLD
+580 DVVVTLLDGGFHPLD

-601 QIATAQAIAEAV
+601 QIATAQAVADAV
-613 AKAGP
+613 AQAGP

-623 LMSLDVVV
+623 VMSLDVVV
-631 PDQYIGSVVG
+631 PDQYVGGVVG

-649 ICGIEP
+649 IVGIEP

-660 AISAEVP
+660 AVSAEVP
-667 LSHMFGYSTDIR
+667 LSSMFGYSTDVR

-684 RASFTMQFLRFSP
+684 RATFTMQFLRFAP
-697 VPNHLAPDSRNR
+697 VPNHVIDGIANR
-709 DRSS
+709 ARSS